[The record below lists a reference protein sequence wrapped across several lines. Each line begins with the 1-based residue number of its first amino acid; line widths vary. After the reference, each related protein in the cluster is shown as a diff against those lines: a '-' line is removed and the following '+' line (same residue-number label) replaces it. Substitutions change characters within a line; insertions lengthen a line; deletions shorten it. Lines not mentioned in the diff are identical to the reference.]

1 MLCRGSDM
9 NGTSSILLGVALAI
23 AAFDWFAVAR
33 RVRALE
39 YAVKPA
45 AALAFL
51 ATAATLDPASSTAR
65 AWFCAALVACVSGDL
80 FLMLPTDAFIAG
92 LASFAVAQVCFTVG
106 FANQDPTLLRLVI
119 GVILVAAVAVP
130 LAARFV
136 RSLRAAGEP
145 ALVPPVVAYVVVIA
159 AMVVSALAGGNAW
172 GIAGAVLFLVSDSL
186 IAENRFVVARPWA
199 PLAVIVTYHL
209 ALAALVVGLV

>member
-1 MLCRGSDM
+1 MSD
-9 NGTSSILLGVALAI
+9 TSSVLLGVALAI
-23 AAFDWFAVAR
+23 AALDWVAVAR
-33 RVRALE
+33 RLRALE
-39 YAVKPA
+39 YACKPA

-65 AWFCAALVACVSGDL
+65 AWFCAALAACVLGDV

-92 LASFAVAQVCFTVG
+92 LASFAVAQICFTVG
-106 FANQDPTLLRLVI
+106 FANQDPTPLRVVI
-119 GVILVAAVAVP
+119 GLIGVVVVALP

-136 RSLRAAGEP
+136 RALRAGGDP
-145 ALVPPVVAYVVVIA
+145 ALVPPVVAYIAVIA
-159 AMVVSALAGGNAW
+159 AMVVSAVAGGDAW

-186 IAENRFVVARPWA
+186 IAENRFVAARSWG

-209 ALAALVVGLV
+209 ALAGLVVGLV